1 MSTTSTTAPGY
12 RSSPRRGVWQ
22 NRLVWVLQVLLAL
35 AFFAHGAMMVF
46 PPAEVAALMNAAMPR
61 WFQLFIGIA
70 EVLASIGLIL
80 PALTGIQPW
89 LVAWAAGGIMFVM
102 VSATIFHIARGEYSS
117 AATTVVLLVMA
128 TIVARARYQPRNR
141 F

>member
-1 MSTTSTTAPGY
+1 M
-12 RSSPRRGVWQ
+12 
-22 NRLVWVLQVLLAL
+22 LQVLLAL